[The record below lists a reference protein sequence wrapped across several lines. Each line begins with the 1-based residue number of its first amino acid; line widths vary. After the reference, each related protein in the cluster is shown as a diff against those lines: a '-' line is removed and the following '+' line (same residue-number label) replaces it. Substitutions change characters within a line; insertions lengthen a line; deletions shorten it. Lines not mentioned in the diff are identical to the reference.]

1 MHTYSKYTQELFS
14 YQWNKVH
21 GNKYRVMQSNI
32 IQDMNQLFGA
42 KWHSYTGE
50 QGDHKV
56 KNRTYILPGIYTTQP
71 IID

>member
-14 YQWNKVH
+14 YQRNKVH

-32 IQDMNQLFGA
+32 VKDINCCLVPA
-42 KWHSYTGE
+42 NTVLIYTGE

-56 KNRTYILPGIYTTQP
+56 KHLT
-71 IID
+71 